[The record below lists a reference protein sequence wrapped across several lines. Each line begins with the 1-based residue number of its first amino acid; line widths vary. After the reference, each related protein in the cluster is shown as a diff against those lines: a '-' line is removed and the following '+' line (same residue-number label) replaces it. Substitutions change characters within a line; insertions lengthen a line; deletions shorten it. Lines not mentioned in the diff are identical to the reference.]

1 MRSKAQG
8 FSLIELILV
17 IVIIGV
23 LAVTTTQIITLPT
36 ESYINLSR
44 RAALVD
50 IAEMTLR
57 RMQRDIRKALPNSIR
72 ITGGGTV
79 IELLHTVD
87 GGRYRAAGT
96 GDVLDFTSTDN
107 SFDVIG
113 VLQNL
118 TEIDAVNDQLV
129 IYNLGSGNSQSD
141 AYQSI
146 NNNRTTLTDVSPLCA
161 LPPSSPPPSP
171 PCRLSFVSKKFPYRS
186 PQQRFYIVDTPIT
199 YRCDTGNNQLLHYD
213 NYGFSTNQPNPPSVA
228 GKLLANHVASCAF
241 TYTAGTGSRSG
252 LVTLEITLTDEASE
266 SVKLINQIHVDN
278 VS

>member
-1 MRSKAQG
+1 MRTSSQG

-17 IVIIGV
+17 IVIMGV
-23 LAVTTTQIITLPT
+23 LAVTTTHIITLPT
-36 ESYINLSR
+36 ESYIDLSR

-57 RMQRDIRKALPNSIR
+57 RMQRDIRRALPNSIR

-79 IELLHTVD
+79 IELLHTVE

-96 GDVLDFTSTDN
+96 GDVLEFASTDS

-118 TEIDAVNDQLV
+118 TEIDAANDQLV
-129 IYNLGSGNSQSD
+129 IYNLGTGNSQSD

-146 NNNRTTLTDVSPLCA
+146 NNNRSTLTDASA
-161 LPPSSPPPSP
+161 SS
-171 PCRLSFVSKKFPYRS
+171 LSFVSKKFPYQS
-186 PQQRFYIVDTPIT
+186 PQQRFYIIDTPIT
-199 YRCDTGNNQLLHYD
+199 YRCDTGNNQLLRYD
-213 NYGFSTNQPNPPSVA
+213 NYGFSTNQPNTPSVA
-228 GKLLANHVASCAF
+228 GKLLANDVASCAF

>member
-1 MRSKAQG
+1 MRTSTQG

-23 LAVTTTQIITLPT
+23 LAVTTTQIITQPT

-44 RAALVD
+44 RATLVD

-57 RMQRDIRKALPNSIR
+57 RMQRDIRRALPNSIR

-79 IELLHTVD
+79 LELLHTVE

-118 TEIDAVNDQLV
+118 TQIDAANDQLV
-129 IYNLGSGNSQSD
+129 IYNLGAGNSQSD
-141 AYQSI
+141 AYQST
-146 NNNRTTLTDVSPLCA
+146 NNNRTTLTSA
-161 LPPSSPPPSP
+161 LASS
-171 PCRLSFVSKKFPYRS
+171 LAFVNKKFPFQS

-199 YRCDTGNNQLLHYD
+199 YRCDTSNHQLLRYD
-213 NYGFSTNQPNPPSVA
+213 GYAITASQLNPPSVA
-228 GKLLANHVASCAF
+228 GKLQANHVASCVF

-266 SVKLINQIHVDN
+266 SIRLINQIHVGN
-278 VS
+278 FS